1 MRSHIR
7 PGKAIYK
14 DSPVANCT
22 GRNYAAVREVHWRF
36 HIIDVQQV
44 ILLKVNTISEK
55 LFKICENSLNSLKFI
70 NSMLNFPVHFSHKM
84 LRS

>member
-22 GRNYAAVREVHWRF
+22 GRNYAAVREVQEVSHNSRPASDTF
-36 HIIDVQQV
+36 KSEYNLREIVQN
-44 ILLKVNTISEK
+44 LLS
-55 LFKICENSLNSLKFI
+55 
-70 NSMLNFPVHFSHKM
+70 
-84 LRS
+84 

>member
-44 ILLKVNTISEK
+44 ILLKVNTIKEK
-55 LFKICENSLNSLKFI
+55 LFKIRENSFVLII
-70 NSMLNFPVHFSHKM
+70 NSMLNFPVHFFQKC
-84 LRS
+84 